1 MSQVGMECSTPL
13 HSGQRKPA
21 RKHRVSFVIFFVTN
35 ILFLSERMSVCVC
48 VCVCVCVRERERE
61 RGRGIAKSKEEST
74 WNG

>member
-21 RKHRVSFVIFFVTN
+21 RKHRVSFVTFFVTN

-48 VCVCVCVRERERE
+48 VCVRE
-61 RGRGIAKSKEEST
+61 RGRGIA
-74 WNG
+74 

>member
-48 VCVCVCVRERERE
+48 VCVCVCV
-61 RGRGIAKSKEEST
+61 
-74 WNG
+74 